1 MGPNGECAGW
11 FSLVLDA
18 QTCATFGSTDKE
30 TIIYELELLGAC
42 VALDVWA
49 DVLASAY
56 PVHYGD
62 NDSVRFALIRGTAL
76 GPIAESIMN
85 LHLHIE
91 VQYNSNIWFA
101 RVPTEANI
109 ADIPSRF
116 EHHPFLPSDQDI
128 SSRAQN
134 SLTKFL
140 KEVTEAR
147 RKLDFKGGRGAASST
162 PRPKKRSASLL

>member
-1 MGPNGECAGW
+1 MGDRLQTTAPKKVDAHTVLDWSVFTDAAYEPDDKQGGLGGVLVGPNGDCAGW

-18 QTCATFGSTDKE
+18 QTCAIFGSTEKE

-91 VQYNSNIWFA
+91 VQYNSNMVCSGA
-101 RVPTEANI
+101 YRGKHC
-109 ADIPSRF
+109 R
-116 EHHPFLPSDQDI
+116 HPLQI
-128 SSRAQN
+128 
-134 SLTKFL
+134 
-140 KEVTEAR
+140 
-147 RKLDFKGGRGAASST
+147 
-162 PRPKKRSASLL
+162 

>member
-1 MGPNGECAGW
+1 MIQMANKV
-11 FSLVLDA
+11 VL
-18 QTCATFGSTDKE
+18 
-30 TIIYELELLGAC
+30 ELELLGAC

-76 GPIAESIMN
+76 GPVAESIMN

-91 VQYNSNIWFA
+91 VQYNSNVWFA

-116 EHHPFLPSDQDI
+116 EHHPFLQSDQDVSNKAHI
-128 SSRAQN
+128 S
-134 SLTKFL
+134 LMKFL
-140 KEVTEAR
+140 REVTAAR
-147 RKLDFKGGRGAASST
+147 QKQIYKGGREAASST
-162 PRPKKRSASLL
+162 PSSKKRSSASI